1 MDELK
6 NNRYQQYMWK
16 RISRK
21 NVEYFRDEHT
31 QNKIML
37 EYEGGLPDEDG
48 N

>member
-6 NNRYQQYMWK
+6 NNRSQRYMWK

-21 NVEYFRDEHT
+21 NEYFRDEYT

-48 N
+48 S